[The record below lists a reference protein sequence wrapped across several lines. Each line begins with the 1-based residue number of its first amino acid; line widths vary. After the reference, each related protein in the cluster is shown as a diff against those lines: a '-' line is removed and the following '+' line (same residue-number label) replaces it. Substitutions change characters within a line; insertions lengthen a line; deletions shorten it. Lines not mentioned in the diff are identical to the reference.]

1 MLAEKIATVRQ
12 KNKLTQEEIAEKL
25 GISRQSVQKWES
37 GLSYPSIDKLVS
49 LSKLL
54 NVSID
59 YLCKDENY
67 VDSDAGRVGGELR
80 PQYKSIHEWELYSKT
95 LPIEYRQCIDEGLD
109 AEAYKGLFFAA
120 RENAGRRGKRKSF
133 GRDFQHNAKRK
144 NKKRLQIRRAEFACR
159 NTSKTRRI

>member
-95 LPIEYRQCIDEGLD
+95 LPIEYRQ
-109 AEAYKGLFFAA
+109 
-120 RENAGRRGKRKSF
+120 
-133 GRDFQHNAKRK
+133 
-144 NKKRLQIRRAEFACR
+144 
-159 NTSKTRRI
+159 